1 LVELQTTYNQEMQ
14 PDAAAN
20 SQIPV
25 GYAAPVRPPYAGAQ
39 QAVVPSGYE
48 QQQQQHRVAAGV
60 HQPSSSPS
68 HRAQQ
73 MPAQRP
79 AYVQGQPTSAP
90 VSSYSQPAVS
100 HCPLQSCYQDLT
112 KDIETKTSLHALCFT
127 FMML

>member
-1 LVELQTTYNQEMQ
+1 MQ

-25 GYAAPVRPPYAGAQ
+25 GYAAPVRPPYAGTQ

-48 QQQQQHRVAAGV
+48 QQQHRVAAGV

-79 AYVQGQPTSAP
+79 AFVQGQPTSAP